1 MALNRHVRKLP
12 GALALWGA
20 APDRIEPMRAAAVE
34 PRALKGVWHWE
45 PLLRGRRAI
54 AHVHRGKV
62 RLVGTGGAPPGPHA
76 PELAGHLPRAVRGDA
91 ILDGVVVGRSYQIFD
106 CLHFE
111 GACLTSLPIEDRRSV
126 LRDVMTWDSRFRA
139 VPTSAS
145 LDHLI
150 RSGLATTGVIAKR
163 SGSAYRSGT
172 SQDWLQIDCAQRDD
186 FVIGGFADTEG
197 DHQPQALL
205 VGQYENGRLRY
216 VGTVARAYE
225 DDAFA
230 RLAPTLRR
238 LRRRT
243 SPFGSLAPA
252 GGRTHWVSPALVAR
266 IGFAERSEQGLLRRA
281 RFIEV
286 CGDKEP
292 HAIRKR

>member
-1 MALNRHVRKLP
+1 MALNRNVGQLP

-34 PRALKGVWHWE
+34 PRALGGRWHWE

-54 AHVHRGKV
+54 APVFRGRA
-62 RLVGTGGAPPGPHA
+62 RLVGTEGSPPGPHA
-76 PELAGHLPRAVRGDA
+76 TELTGHLPHAIRGDA
-91 ILDGVVVGRSYQIFD
+91 ILDGVVVGRSYQVFD

-111 GACLTSLPIEDRRSV
+111 GACLTSLPIEDRRAV
-126 LRDVMTWDSRFRA
+126 LRDVVAWDSRFRA
-139 VPTSAS
+139 VPSSAS
-145 LDHLI
+145 LDQLI
-150 RSGLATTGVIAKR
+150 RAGLAATGVVAKR
-163 SGSAYRSGT
+163 AGSGYQSGI
-172 SQDWLQIDCAQRDD
+172 SHDWLQIDCAQRDD
-186 FVIGGFADTEG
+186 FVIGGFADADG
-197 DHQPQALL
+197 DRLPEALL

-216 VGTVARAYE
+216 VGTVARAYD

-252 GGRTHWVSPALVAR
+252 GGRTHGVSPGLVAR
-266 IGFAERSEQGLLRRA
+266 VGFAERCAQGLLRRA

-286 CGDKEP
+286 CHDKEP
-292 HAIRKR
+292 DEIRRR

>member
-1 MALNRHVRKLP
+1 MALDRHVRKLP

-20 APDRIEPMRAAAVE
+20 APDRIEPMRAAAIE
-34 PRALKGVWHWE
+34 LRALQGTWHWE

-54 AHVHRGKV
+54 AHVFRGKA
-62 RLVGTGGAPPGPHA
+62 RLVGTDGTPPGPHA
-76 PELAGHLPRAVRGDA
+76 PELTRHVPAAVRGDA
-91 ILDGVVVGRSYQIFD
+91 ILDGVVVGRSFQIFD

-111 GACLTSLPIEDRRSV
+111 GACLTSLPIEDRRAV
-126 LRDVMTWDSRFRA
+126 LRDVIMWDSRFRA
-139 VPTSAS
+139 VPSSSS
-145 LDHLI
+145 LDQLI
-150 RSGLATTGVIAKR
+150 RAGLAGTGVVAKR
-163 SGSAYRSGT
+163 SGSTYHSGT
-172 SQDWLQIDCAQRDD
+172 SWDWLQVDCAQRGD
-186 FVIGGFADTEG
+186 FVIGGFADAEG
-197 DHQPQALL
+197 DHQPEALL

-216 VGTVARAYE
+216 VGTVARAYD

-243 SPFGSLAPA
+243 SPFGTLAPA

-266 IGFAERSEQGLLRRA
+266 VGFAERSAQGLLRRA

-286 CGDKEP
+286 CSDEAPDEVNK
-292 HAIRKR
+292 